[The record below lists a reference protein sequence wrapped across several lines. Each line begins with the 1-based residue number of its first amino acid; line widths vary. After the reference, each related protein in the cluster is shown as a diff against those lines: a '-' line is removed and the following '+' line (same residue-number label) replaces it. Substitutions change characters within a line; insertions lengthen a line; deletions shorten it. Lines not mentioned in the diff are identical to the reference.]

1 MKAEEPIGEY
11 YSQSYIKDM
20 RRKIIKSIREEQ
32 NVDVLKQYMQLHK
45 EEKEESNNFS
55 RKKRREQFDSQ
66 ELIGSIDSNISWEDM
81 RNNILKEKYNL

>member
-45 EEKEESNNFS
+45 EEKEESYNFS

>member
-32 NVDVLKQYMQLHK
+32 NVDVLKQHMQLHK
-45 EEKEESNNFS
+45 EKEETNNFS
-55 RKKRREQFDSQ
+55 RKRRRELFDSQ

>member
-1 MKAEEPIGEY
+1 MKAEEPTGEY

-45 EEKEESNNFS
+45 EEKEESYNFS

>member
-20 RRKIIKSIREEQ
+20 RRKIIKFIREEQ

>member
-32 NVDVLKQYMQLHK
+32 NVDVLKRYMQLHK

>member
-45 EEKEESNNFS
+45 EEKEESNHFS